1 MQNKGFVKLI
11 AVCLALICCLYL
23 GITVKSRN
31 FKSTVDE
38 IAATKGY
45 AAAEEYQD
53 TILDSEKE
61 GFLWMNMRSVREMG
75 LSFGLDLEGGMNVI
89 LEVGV
94 PDVLKAL
101 SDHREGT
108 DSAFAKAIAKAEEA
122 AKSGSDVIAAFV
134 DKYQE
139 QKGKDQLGRVFSA
152 TESLGSK
159 VKSNNTDSEVQK
171 VLEEEVN
178 STIENAFN
186 ILRNR
191 IDQFGVAQPNIQ
203 RLEGQRGRIMVEL
216 PGVKEPERVRK
227 LLQGSANLEFW
238 ECWLYEEVMQKGLF
252 RQIDQACQKEAALAQ
267 FTNTPAAAEEPA
279 AEEVAEVQEESADT
293 LNATEGKSLNDAL
306 KSEKA
311 EEPAA
316 VASNGCVTFTSL
328 LDNSGRG
335 LGSSVVAAA
344 PKFRMAA
351 IDSLLALPAVQDV
364 LKANN
369 IALKWD
375 VKNITY
381 RVQEEGK
388 VVEKNTNLIG
398 LHAMKVSTSNGRA
411 NMEGDV
417 VSTASE
423 SYDEKGHPCVS
434 MTMTTEGARDWATL
448 TKKNVH
454 RPIAIVL
461 DDKVYSAPNVM
472 NEITGGNSQIT
483 GNFTPEDT
491 RDLVNVLKSGR
502 MSAPAHIVSE
512 EIVGPSLGAESI
524 NQGMWSCIIAFI
536 ILMLYMLA
544 MYGLIPGMVANC
556 ALILNLFFTIGI
568 LNSFQAALTM
578 SGIAGMVLSLGMA
591 VDANV
596 LIYERTK
603 EELRSGKR
611 TREALAAGY
620 SNAFSAIFDSNIT
633 SIITGVIL
641 FYFGT
646 GPIRGFA
653 TTLIIGICI
662 SFFTA
667 VFLTRVV
674 YETMMNKDKWL
685 NLNFSTSI
693 AQKFFQNPSYN
704 FMGMAKKS
712 FIVFGAIVV
721 ISAGFILGRG
731 FSKSIDF
738 TGGRNFVVV
747 FDKEVQPEQAREVL
761 GAAFE
766 ESNTSVIALGTDGK
780 TIRITTNY
788 RIDEEGVEVDGEI
801 EEKLFSALQGANLLS
816 AETTAEDFKNPDNR
830 VGGAII
836 SSQKV
841 GPSIAEDITRGAII
855 SVLLAFAAIFIYILV
870 RFRDL
875 AFSVGAITALFCD
888 IMFILGMYAICWGIL
903 PMSLEIDQTFIG
915 AILTAIGYSINDKVV
930 VFDRI
935 REFIG
940 LHPKQD
946 RHQLIN
952 SSLNSTLTRT
962 INTSVSTFIVLA
974 VIFVLGGNSI
984 RSFAFAMILGVIF
997 GTLSSI
1003 FVAAPTAYAIM
1014 RRKMAKN
1021 QAE

>member
-11 AVCLALICCLYL
+11 AVCLAVICCLYL
-23 GITVKSRN
+23 AITVKSRN
-31 FKSTVDE
+31 FKATVDE

-53 TILDSEKE
+53 TILDNEKE
-61 GFLWMNMRSVREMG
+61 GFLWMDMRSVREMG

-101 SDHREGT
+101 SDHREAT
-108 DSAFAKAIAKAEEA
+108 DSAFAQAIAVAEA
-122 AKSGSDVIAAFV
+122 SAKTGGDVVGDFIS
-134 DKYQE
+134 KYQDL
-139 QKGKDQLGRVFSA
+139 KGKDQLARVFSA
-152 TESLGSK
+152 TESLSSK

-178 STIENAFN
+178 SSIENAFN

-216 PGVKEPERVRK
+216 PGVKEPERVRN

-238 ECWLYEEVMQKGLF
+238 ECWLANEIQAKGLF

-267 FTNTPAAAEEPA
+267 FSNTAEEA
-279 AEEVAEVQEESADT
+279 APVVEEAVADT
-293 LNATEGKSLNDAL
+293 LEADTTAAEKSLSEAL
-306 KSEKA
+306 ASEKTA
-311 EEPAA
+311 ETAKTT
-316 VASNGCVTFTSL
+316 NCVTFTSL
-328 LDNSGRG
+328 LDQSGMG
-335 LGSSVVAAA
+335 IGSSVVAAA

-351 IDSLLALPAVQDV
+351 IDSILALPAVQDV

-369 IALKWD
+369 VALRWS
-375 VKNITY
+375 VKNVTY
-381 RVQEEGK
+381 MANVDGK
-388 VVEKNTNLIG
+388 AVEKKSNLVGI
-398 LHAMKVSTSNGRA
+398 HAMKVSTDNGRA

-417 VSTASE
+417 VASARE
-423 SYDEKGHPCVS
+423 SYDQKGHPCVS

-448 TKKNVH
+448 TRKNIH

-461 DDKVYSAPNVM
+461 DDKVYSAPNVQ
-472 NEITGGNSQIT
+472 NEIVGGNSEIT

-524 NQGMWSCIIAFI
+524 NQGLWSCIIAFV
-536 ILMLYMLA
+536 ILMIYMVI
-544 MYGLIPGMVANC
+544 MYGLVPGMVANC
-556 ALILNLFFTIGI
+556 ALLLNLFFTIGI

-603 EELRSGKR
+603 EELRAGKR

-674 YETMMNKDKWL
+674 YETVMAKDKWL
-685 NLNFSTSI
+685 NLTFTTPA
-693 AQKFFQNPSYN
+693 AQKFFQNPAYN

-721 ISAGFILGRG
+721 ICAGFMLGRG

-738 TGGRNFVVV
+738 TGGRNFVVA
-747 FDKEVQPEQAREVL
+747 FDKEVQPEQARDVL
-761 GAAFE
+761 TAAFE

-788 RIDEEGVEVDGEI
+788 RINEEGIEVDSEI
-801 EEKLFSALQGANLLS
+801 ENKLFSALQGANLLA
-816 AETTAEDFKNPDNR
+816 AEITAEDFKNPDNR

-841 GPSIAEDITRGAII
+841 GPSIAEDITRGAIL
-855 SVLLAFAAIFIYILV
+855 SVLLAFVAIFIYILI
-870 RFRDL
+870 RFRDF

-888 IMFILGMYAICWGIL
+888 IMFILGMYAIWWGIL

-915 AILTAIGYSINDKVV
+915 AVLTAIGYSINDKVV

-940 LHPKQD
+940 LHPKMD
-946 RHQLIN
+946 RAELIN
-952 SSLNSTLTRT
+952 KSLNSTLTRT

-974 VIFVLGGNSI
+974 VIFILGGNSI

-1014 RRKMAKN
+1014 RKKLAK
-1021 QAE
+1021 AEKK

>member
-11 AVCLALICCLYL
+11 AVSLTVICCLYL
-23 GITVKSRN
+23 AITVKSRS
-31 FKSTVDE
+31 FKATVDE
-38 IAATKGY
+38 IAATSGY

-53 TILDSEKE
+53 TILDSEK
-61 GFLWMNMRSVREMG
+61 FLWMDMRTVREMG

-101 SDHREGT
+101 SDHREAT
-108 DSAFAKAIAKAEEA
+108 DSAFAQAIATATESAKA
-122 AKSGSDVIAAFV
+122 GGNVVSDFIS
-134 DKYQE
+134 KYQE
-139 QKGKDQLGRVFSA
+139 LKGKDQLARVFSTSEA
-152 TESLGSK
+152 LGSK
-159 VKSNNTDSEVQK
+159 VKSNDSDSDVEK

-178 STIENAFN
+178 SSIEHAFN

-203 RLEGQRGRIMVEL
+203 RLEGQKGRIMVEL
-216 PGVKEPERVRK
+216 PGVKEPERVRN

-238 ECWLYEEVMQKGLF
+238 EVWLYEETAQKNLF
-252 RQIDQACQKEAALAQ
+252 RLIDKACEKEAALAQ
-267 FTNTPAAAEEPA
+267 YGNEPVVEETVV
-279 AEEVAEVQEESADT
+279 EEVADT
-293 LNATEGKSLNDAL
+293 LAAEGDTVAADKSLAEAL
-306 KSEKA
+306 NSEKA
-311 EEPAA
+311 ETAA
-316 VASNGCVTFTSL
+316 TEAKAGVVTLSSL
-328 LDNSGRG
+328 LDNSG
-335 LGSSVVAAA
+335 LGVGFGVSAAA
-344 PKFRMAA
+344 PKFRMSA
-351 IDSLLALPAVQDV
+351 IDSLLNLPAVKDV
-364 LKANN
+364 LKAQNVALRWGVDN
-369 IALKWD
+369 ISYNVRENDK
-375 VKNITY
+375 I
-381 RVQEEGK
+381 
-388 VVEKNTNLIG
+388 VEKKSNLVA
-398 LHAMKVSTSNGRA
+398 LYALKVSTDNGRA

-434 MTMTTEGARDWATL
+434 MTMTTEGARDWAAL

-461 DDKVYSAPNVM
+461 DDKVYSAPNVQ

-502 MSAPAHIVSE
+502 MSAPARIVSE

-524 NQGMWSCIIAFI
+524 NQGMWSCIIAFV
-536 ILMLYMLA
+536 ILMLYMVA
-544 MYGLIPGMVANC
+544 MYGLVPGMVANC

-603 EELRSGKR
+603 EELRAGKR
-611 TREALAAGY
+611 TREALTAGY

-674 YETMMNKDKWL
+674 YETMMGKDKWL
-685 NLNFSTSI
+685 NLTFTTSI
-693 AQKFFQNPSYN
+693 GQKMFQNPNYN
-704 FMGMAKKS
+704 FMGAAKKS
-712 FIVFGAIVV
+712 FYTFGAIVLV
-721 ISAGFILGRG
+721 CIAFMSVRG

-738 TGGRNFVVV
+738 TGGRNFVVM
-747 FDKEVQPEQAREVL
+747 FDKEVLPEQAREVL
-761 GAAFE
+761 SAAFE
-766 ESNTSVIALGTDGK
+766 GSNTSVIALGTEGK

-788 RIDEEGVEVDGEI
+788 RIDEEGVEVDSEI
-801 EEKLFSALQGANLLS
+801 EDKLFQALQGANLLG
-816 AETTAEDFKNPDNR
+816 ADLTADSFKNRDER
-830 VGGAII
+830 AGGSII

-841 GPSIAEDITRGAII
+841 GPSVAEDITRGAIW
-855 SVLLAFAAIFIYILV
+855 SVLLAFAAIFIYILI
-870 RFRDL
+870 RFRDF

-888 IMFILGMYAICWGIL
+888 IMFILGMYAIWWGIL

-915 AILTAIGYSINDKVV
+915 AVLTAIGYSINDKVV

-946 RHQLIN
+946 RHELFN
-952 SSLNSTLTRT
+952 TSLNSTLTRT

-974 VIFVLGGNSI
+974 VIFILGGNSI

-1014 RRKMAKN
+1014 RKKLAKK
-1021 QAE
+1021 AE

>member
-11 AVCLALICCLYL
+11 AVCLAVICCLYL
-23 GITVKSRN
+23 AITVKSRN
-31 FKSTVDE
+31 FKATVDE

-53 TILDSEKE
+53 TILDSEKD

-101 SDHREGT
+101 SDHREAT
-108 DSAFAKAIAKAEEA
+108 DSAFAQAIAVAEES
-122 AKSGSDVIAAFV
+122 AKAGGDVVSDFIS
-134 DKYQE
+134 KYQDL
-139 QKGKDQLGRVFSA
+139 KGKDQLGRVFSS

-159 VKSNNTDSEVQK
+159 VKSNNTDAEVKK

-178 STIENAFN
+178 SSIENAFN

-203 RLEGQRGRIMVEL
+203 RLEGQKGRIMVEL
-216 PGVKEPERVRK
+216 PGVKEPERVRN

-238 ECWLYEEVMQKGLF
+238 ECWLANEIQAKGLF

-267 FTNTPAAAEEPA
+267 FTTTEEAAPVV
-279 AEEVAEVQEESADT
+279 EEVADTLEADT
-293 LNATEGKSLNDAL
+293 AAAKSLTEAVAA
-306 KSEKA
+306 EKA
-311 EEPAA
+311 AETTK
-316 VASNGCVTFTSL
+316 SSDCITFTSL
-328 LDNSGRG
+328 LDQTGRG
-335 LGSSVVAAA
+335 VGSSVCCAA

-351 IDSLLALPAVQDV
+351 IDSILNLPAVKEV
-364 LKANN
+364 LRSNN
-369 IALKWD
+369 VALRWS
-375 VKNITY
+375 VKNVTTWV
-381 RVQEEGK
+381 REDGK
-388 VVEKNTNLIG
+388 DLEKKTNLLGI
-398 LHAMKVSTSNGRA
+398 HALKVSTDNGRA

-417 VSTASE
+417 VSTARE
-423 SYDEKGHPCVS
+423 SYDQNGHPCVS

-448 TKKNVH
+448 TRKNIK

-461 DDKVYSAPNVM
+461 DDKVYSAPNVQ
-472 NEITGGNSQIT
+472 NEIVGGNSEIT

-524 NQGMWSCIIAFI
+524 NQGLWSCIIAFV
-536 ILMLYMLA
+536 ILMIYMVV
-544 MYGLIPGMVANC
+544 MYGMIPGMVANC
-556 ALILNLFFTIGI
+556 ALLLNLFFTIGI

-603 EELRSGKR
+603 EELRAGKR

-674 YETMMNKDKWL
+674 YESVMAKDKWL
-685 NLNFSTSI
+685 NLTFTTPA
-693 AQKFFQNPSYN
+693 AQKFFQNPAYN

-721 ISAGFILGRG
+721 ICAGFMLGRG

-738 TGGRNFVVV
+738 TGGRNFVVA
-747 FDKEVQPEQAREVL
+747 FDKEVQPEQARDVL
-761 GAAFE
+761 TAAFE

-788 RIDEEGVEVDGEI
+788 RINEEGVEVDSEI
-801 EEKLFSALQGANLLS
+801 ENKLFSALQGANLLA
-816 AETTAEDFKNPDNR
+816 AEVTAEDFKNPDNR

-841 GPSIAEDITRGAII
+841 GPSIAEDITRGAIL
-855 SVLLAFAAIFIYILV
+855 SVLLAFVAIFIYILI
-870 RFRDL
+870 RFRDF

-888 IMFILGMYAICWGIL
+888 IMFILGMYAIWWGIL

-915 AILTAIGYSINDKVV
+915 AVLTAIGYSINDKVV

-940 LHPKQD
+940 LHPKMD
-946 RHQLIN
+946 RAELIN
-952 SSLNSTLTRT
+952 KSLNSTLTRT

-1014 RRKMAKN
+1014 RKKLAKKE
-1021 QAE
+1021 AKA

>member
-11 AVCLALICCLYL
+11 AVCLAVICCLYL
-23 GITVKSRN
+23 AITVKSRN
-31 FKSTVDE
+31 FKATVDE

-53 TILDSEKE
+53 TILDSEKD
-61 GFLWMNMRSVREMG
+61 GFLWMNMRTVREMG

-101 SDHREGT
+101 SDHRETT
-108 DSAFAKAIAKAEEA
+108 DTAFAQAIAAAEES
-122 AKSGSDVIAAFV
+122 AKTGGDVVSDFIS
-134 DKYQE
+134 KYQE
-139 QKGKDQLGRVFSA
+139 GKGKDQLARVFSA
-152 TESLGSK
+152 SESLSSKIKSNDTDSK
-159 VKSNNTDSEVQK
+159 VKEV
-171 VLEEEVN
+171 LDEEVN
-178 STIENAFN
+178 SSIEHAFN

-203 RLEGQRGRIMVEL
+203 RLEGQKGRIMVEL
-216 PGVKEPERVRK
+216 PGVKEPERVRN

-238 ECWLYEEVMQKGLF
+238 ECWLYNEFLQKDLI
-252 RQIDQACQKEAALAQ
+252 RKIDQACQKEAALAQ
-267 FTNTPAAAEEPA
+267 FSGA
-279 AEEVAEVQEESADT
+279 AEEVAPVAEEAVADSLDADT
-293 LNATEGKSLNDAL
+293 TAVEEAKSLTDAL
-306 KSEKA
+306 SNEKKA
-311 EEPAA
+311 EDNAA
-316 VASNGCVTFTSL
+316 GNVVTLSSL
-328 LDNSGRG
+328 LDQSGRG
-335 LGSSVVAAA
+335 LGSSVVMVA
-344 PKFRMAA
+344 PKFRMSA

-369 IALKWD
+369 VALRWS
-375 VKNITY
+375 VKNVTY
-381 RVQEEGK
+381 WAREDGK
-388 VVEKNTNLIG
+388 DVEKKTNLFGI
-398 LHAMKVSTSNGRA
+398 HALKVSTDNGRA

-417 VSTASE
+417 VSSANE

-434 MTMTTEGARDWATL
+434 MTMTTEGARDWANL
-448 TKKNVH
+448 TKKNIH

-461 DDKVYSAPNVM
+461 DNKVYSAPNVQ

-524 NQGMWSCIIAFI
+524 NQGMWSCIIAFV
-536 ILMLYMLA
+536 ILMIYMIA
-544 MYGLIPGMVANC
+544 MYGFTAGMVANC

-603 EELRSGKR
+603 EELRAGKR
-611 TREALAAGY
+611 TREALTAGY

-674 YETMMNKDKWL
+674 YETVMAKDKWL
-685 NLNFSTSI
+685 NLTFTTSL
-693 AQKFFQNPSYN
+693 AQKFFQNPKYD

-721 ISAGFILGRG
+721 ICAGFMLGRG

-747 FDKEVQPEQAREVL
+747 FDKEVQPESARVAL
-761 GAAFE
+761 SAAFE
-766 ESNTSVIALGTDGK
+766 GSNTSVIALGTEGK

-788 RIDEEGVEVDGEI
+788 RIEEEGVEVDSEI
-801 EEKLFSALQGANLLS
+801 ENKLFEALKGANLLS
-816 AETTAEDFKNPDNR
+816 AEVSAEDFKNPDNR
-830 VGGAII
+830 AGGSII

-841 GPSIAEDITRGAII
+841 GPSIAEDITRGAIM
-855 SVLLAFAAIFIYILV
+855 SVLLAFVAIFIYILI
-870 RFRDL
+870 RFRDF

-888 IMFILGMYAICWGIL
+888 IMFILGMYAIWWGIL

-915 AILTAIGYSINDKVV
+915 AVLTAIGYSINDKVV

-940 LHPKQD
+940 LHPKHD
-946 RHQLIN
+946 RRELIN
-952 SSLNSTLTRT
+952 NSLNSTLTRT

-974 VIFVLGGNSI
+974 VIFILGGNSI

-1003 FVAAPTAYAIM
+1003 FIAAPTAYAIM
-1014 RRKMAKN
+1014 RKKMAK
-1021 QAE
+1021 AEK